1 MDFILDKYFGFLLTE
16 QHFKGPYT
24 YNYVREVH
32 TDYVKGD
39 LIVKISYEGD
49 YWVDIVK
56 LKKPDPDIEN
66 GLKRAIDLD
75 YSELKYYSLGQL
87 DHKKKLWNS
96 LSSDNF
102 PEKRL
107 RYYLNIIRQNPEILK
122 GNLEKF
128 TLRYKLLKALHLK

>member
-1 MDFILDKYFGFLLTE
+1 MDFLLDKYFGFLSTE
-16 QHFKGPYT
+16 QNFKGPYT

-39 LIVKISYEGD
+39 LIVKIAFEGD

-66 GLKRAIDLD
+66 GSKRVVDLD
-75 YSELKYYSLGQL
+75 SSGFKYYTLGQL

-96 LSSDNF
+96 ISSDNF

-107 RYYLNIIRQNPEILK
+107 WYFLNILRKNPEILN

-128 TLRYKLLKALHLK
+128 TLRYKLLKGLHLK